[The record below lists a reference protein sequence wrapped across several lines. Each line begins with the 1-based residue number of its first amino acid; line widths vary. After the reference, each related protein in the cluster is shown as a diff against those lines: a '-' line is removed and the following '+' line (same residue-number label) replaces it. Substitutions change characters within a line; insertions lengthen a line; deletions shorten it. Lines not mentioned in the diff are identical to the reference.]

1 MAWRLILDIK
11 KPDFPIII
19 LYADDWNLHPEVEDV
34 TSHFDISHG
43 WIAGFLIEEKED
55 SYIIAAE
62 YFDTEGSVR
71 YTQAIPKKC
80 INFKHIFKEW

>member
-1 MAWRLILDIK
+1 LDIK

-19 LYADDWNLHPEVEDV
+19 LYAEDWNLYTELEDLKERFEV
-34 TSHFDISHG
+34 SHG
-43 WIAGFLIEEKED
+43 WIAGFLIREKD
-55 SYIIAAE
+55 DCFIIAAE
-62 YFDTEGSVR
+62 YFDDDDRLR